1 MKDCSNLNFYE
12 QIDKIVENLLK
23 RNFNPVEIYS
33 MVNGALEQKIQN
45 LMRKEYIC
53 IKIDS
58 PRGKDS
64 VAMIARNFPELADSG
79 VKWDGLDGCR
89 GNTIIY
95 IRNKCLDVTEF
106 IKKLRKIGVLDDISD
121 VVVEM

>member
-23 RNFNPVEIYS
+23 RNFDPFEVYS

-45 LMRKEYIC
+45 LIHKEYIR

-58 PRGKDS
+58 PLGKDS
-64 VAMIARNFPELADSG
+64 VEMIAKNFPDLAKSG

-121 VVVEM
+121 IVVEM

>member
-1 MKDCSNLNFYE
+1 MKDSSNLNFHE
-12 QIDKIVENLLK
+12 QIDNIVENLLK
-23 RNFNPVEIYS
+23 HNFDPFEIYS

-45 LMRKEYIC
+45 LIHEEYIR
-53 IKIDS
+53 IKLDS

-79 VKWDGLDGCR
+79 VKWDGFDGSR

-121 VVVEM
+121 IVVEM